1 MLARLSDDMVRA
13 KKQFFGQGPEQA
25 KSYMLDDMLFVVMR
39 GGLTTAEQT
48 MLRFGQQN
56 MVRQFRQL
64 FENEMTEVLTGLV
77 EETTGRT
84 VVNYQSQIMFDPD
97 IIVEMFVFADPRR
110 DGIEATAEGQLEE
123 ERPARRSDAA
133 PSTARI
139 RCLRARD
146 PRLPRRR
153 RRRLRTR
160 GSRSAHSRPRR
171 RASCAAAGT
180 DPAHHRRPAR
190 DRVRRDRRP
199 LPPAYAAG
207 DAGQARGL
215 GAQR

>member
-13 KKQFFGQGPEQA
+13 KKQFFGRGPEQA

-110 DGIEATAEGQLEE
+110 DGIEATAEGQLDE
-123 ERPARRSDAA
+123 ERPDLHARSD
-133 PSTARI
+133 PPTARAVA
-139 RCLRARD
+139 RAASDGACL
-146 PRLPRRR
+146 
-153 RRRLRTR
+153 
-160 GSRSAHSRPRR
+160 GSRGRW
-171 RASCAAAGT
+171 
-180 DPAHHRRPAR
+180 DPVSSEGIGAE
-190 DRVRRDRRP
+190 
-199 LPPAYAAG
+199 
-207 DAGQARGL
+207 ARGL
-215 GAQR
+215 TSCGA